1 MSVRRTRKGGRSR
14 AGGSRRRRGGTMR
27 SVLRKAAVPAALLWA
42 NTMYRTGT
50 PGRLLKRDLGV
61 ELGRRRRRRTA
72 RRKKR
77 RGRTG
82 RRRRR

>member
-42 NTMYRTGT
+42 NTMYRSGT

-61 ELGRRRRRRTA
+61 ELGRRRRRTA
-72 RRKKR
+72 RRRR
-77 RGRTG
+77 RGRSG
-82 RRRRR
+82 RRRR

>member
-42 NTMYRTGT
+42 NTMYRSGT
-50 PGRLLKRDLGV
+50 PGRLLKRELGV
-61 ELGRRRRRRTA
+61 ELGHRRRRTA
-72 RRKKR
+72 RRRR
-77 RGRTG
+77 RGRSG
-82 RRRRR
+82 RRRR

>member
-27 SVLRKAAVPAALLWA
+27 HVLRKAAVPAALLWA
-42 NTMYRTGT
+42 NTMYRSGT

-61 ELGRRRRRRTA
+61 ELSRRRRRTA
-72 RRKKR
+72 RRRR
-77 RGRTG
+77 RGRSG
-82 RRRRR
+82 RRRR